1 MNKIEKIKNFQNIM
15 TIIKHKEIIDY
26 LENGEKIEIA
36 TSRLS
41 VDDWQE
47 FKRKFVLEY
56 GGEPVQPSG
65 MTHSEFLNYIKTS
78 GLREND
84 EFDSWIPDEN

>member
-1 MNKIEKIKNFQNIM
+1 MKKDVKFEDILIAINHKKIL
-15 TIIKHKEIIDY
+15 DY

-36 TSRLS
+36 TSHLS
-41 VDDWQE
+41 ADDWQE

-56 GGEPVQPSG
+56 GGELVQPTG

-78 GLREND
+78 GRREND
-84 EFDSWIPDEN
+84 EFDVWLLDND